1 MRIRGLEYSSI
12 ALSLEL
18 TIHST
23 IQVIEYSSI
32 KPIDFSESPTLLRGP
47 KRRLES

>member
-12 ALSLEL
+12 AL

-23 IQVIEYSSI
+23 IQLIEYPSI
-32 KPIDFSESPTLLRGP
+32 KPIDSSESPTLLHGP